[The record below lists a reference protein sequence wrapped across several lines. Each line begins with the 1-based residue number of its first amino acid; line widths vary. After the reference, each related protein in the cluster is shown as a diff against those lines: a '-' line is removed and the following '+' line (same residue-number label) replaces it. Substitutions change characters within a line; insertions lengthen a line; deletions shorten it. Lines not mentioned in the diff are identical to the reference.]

1 MSTVPIFG
9 SESVMVYCGALRLKR
24 MLPVLE
30 VAAAPFLEE
39 IEEIIDVR
47 GEGRESSIDRCIDS
61 IASWRNRIG
70 IVDDVDEPKWFQ
82 DAASEIALAL
92 AGVGDMESRAGL
104 IQHETNNFWS
114 GCDDIVHRK
123 DGYRSPEFTGLK
135 TTLRGVEDIWQ
146 SMDLKIIRE
155 LRDSREAFRR
165 QVASIG
171 RRSAQRSAIAGAIAR
186 CAGWEPRIST

>member
-30 VAAAPFLEE
+30 VAATPFLEE
-39 IEEIIDVR
+39 IEEIIDAR
-47 GEGRESSIDRCIDS
+47 GEGRASNIDGCIDS
-61 IASWRNRIG
+61 ISSWMDRIG
-70 IVDDVDEPKWFQ
+70 IVQDIDAPEWFQ
-82 DAASEIALAL
+82 DGAAEIALAS
-92 AGVGDMESRAGL
+92 AGVGDVESRARL
-104 IQHETNNFWS
+104 IQHATGNFWNA
-114 GCDDIVHRK
+114 CDDIVHRI

-146 SMDLKIIRE
+146 SVDLKVIRE

-171 RRSAQRSAIAGAIAR
+171 RRSAQRSAIAGVIAR
-186 CAGWEPRIST
+186 CAGWEPRTST